1 MTAERR
7 ARGQDDPR
15 RQVSGAGGHDGG
27 DVLLG
32 HRGARGRF
40 EHQRPVGSPRAQ
52 LGRVA
57 VPEYRLEA
65 GRREELIAQTNDV
78 AEALRAKLSQYV

>member
-1 MTAERR
+1 
-7 ARGQDDPR
+7 
-15 RQVSGAGGHDGG
+15 
-27 DVLLG
+27 
-32 HRGARGRF
+32 
-40 EHQRPVGSPRAQ
+40 
-52 LGRVA
+52 VA